1 MRKNIL
7 IILVT
12 LAYHFLNPTI
22 AKSQEVQSKVW
33 LDTTHI
39 LIGDQVNL
47 NLEIKSIPQT
57 RIVFPELRDSIGKL
71 EIVNVSP
78 IDTQKLENGYLLKR
92 RYTLTCFDSGEF
104 IVPSLMFLYQK
115 QNISTLSTLST
126 DSLYLRVSSV
136 PVDTTKDI
144 KDIKN
149 IVEFPRSFWD
159 YLPYIAGILLFLAIA
174 YLAYYLIRR
183 RKRSELPIELR
194 VPPHVLA
201 LEALKQLDSEKLWQK
216 GQIKEFHIRLSEI
229 VRTYIERR
237 FKIPAL
243 EMITSE
249 IVSALKLNEITEPQL
264 IDKMQRSF
272 ELSDLVKFAKF
283 VPLPD
288 EHAFCFK
295 TALEFIERTKPEEV
309 VGETKKED

>member
-1 MRKNIL
+1 MI
-7 IILVT
+7 T
-12 LAYHFLNPTI
+12 E
-22 AKSQEVQSKVW
+22 SQEVQSKVW

-47 NLEIKSIPQT
+47 YLEIKSVPRT
-57 RIVFPELRDSIGKL
+57 NIVFPELKDSIGKL
-71 EIVNVSP
+71 EIVYISP
-78 IDTQKLENGYLLKR
+78 IDTQKIENGYLLKR
-92 RYTLTCFDSGEF
+92 RYTLTCFDSGAF
-104 IVPSLMFLYQK
+104 VVPSLTFLYQK
-115 QNISTLSTLST
+115 QNISTLSTLAT
-126 DSLYLRVSSV
+126 DSLLLWVSSV
-136 PVDTTKDI
+136 AVDTTKDI

-149 IVEFPRSFWD
+149 IVEFPRSIWD
-159 YLPYIAGILLFLAIA
+159 YLPYIVGVLLFIAIV
-174 YLAYYLIRR
+174 LFAYYLIRR
-183 RKRSELPIELR
+183 RKHSELPIELR
-194 VPPHVLA
+194 IPPHILA

-249 IVSALKLNEITEPQL
+249 IISALKLNEITESQL
-264 IDKMQRSF
+264 IEKMQKSF

-288 EHAFCFK
+288 EHTFCFK

-309 VGETKKED
+309 VEETKKED